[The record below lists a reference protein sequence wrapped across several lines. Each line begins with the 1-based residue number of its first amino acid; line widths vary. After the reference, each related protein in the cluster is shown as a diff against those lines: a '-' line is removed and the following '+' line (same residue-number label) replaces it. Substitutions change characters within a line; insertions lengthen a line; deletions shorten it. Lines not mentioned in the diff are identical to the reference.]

1 MDRRVRGVMA
11 YKLVRHVPNITP
23 IGCHGSSCSWCHGL
37 QARQTCPQYNTY
49 GMSRIIVFDDIH
61 TLQSHQQENGD
72 VSRVTSTRDFACNQ
86 IFH

>member
-1 MDRRVRGVMA
+1 MDRRVRVVMDRRVRGVVDRRVRIVMA

-49 GMSRIIVFDDIH
+49 RMSWIVVFV
-61 TLQSHQQENGD
+61 
-72 VSRVTSTRDFACNQ
+72 VSWPTSSSDMSP
-86 IFH
+86 I